1 MDRNSH
7 IIDRNIAEAVDDL
20 IDILPLKVRT
30 KIARMRESELIEL
43 RFSSLGMFIRSE
55 LGLRSGSKAL
65 TKSSQAASNKIG
77 FHENEVSAVVIRS
90 LWKELRKTHLLR
102 VVK

>member
-1 MDRNSH
+1 MDGNNQ
-7 IIDRNIAEAVDDL
+7 IIAKNVAEAVDDL
-20 IDILPLKVRT
+20 ISILPLKVRT

-43 RFSSLGMFIRSE
+43 HFSSLGMFIRSE
-55 LGLRSGSKAL
+55 LGLRSGNKTL
-65 TKSSQAASNKIG
+65 TKSCQGASSKTD
-77 FHENEVSAVVIRS
+77 FYENEVSALVIKS